1 MTATAGSNRRQRD
14 TSHTGASLALWF
26 GMLGGPA
33 AAFLN
38 VALTYQIVDRA
49 CIARS
54 STVIHL
60 FMGTFV
66 LLAAIAG
73 GISWRCRTR
82 SRSWPD
88 DAGGMLARSRFMATV
103 GLLTSAISV
112 VAILMQWIPVF
123 FIGACQG
130 S

>member
-1 MTATAGSNRRQRD
+1 VTATADGNRRARD
-14 TSHTGASLALWF
+14 TSHTGASFALWF

-38 VALTYQIVDRA
+38 VGLSYLVVDRA

-54 STVIHL
+54 SIAIHV

-66 LLAAIAG
+66 VLAAIAG
-73 GISWRCRTR
+73 ATSWWFRIRAG
-82 SRSWPD
+82 SWSD
-88 DAGGMLARSRFMATV
+88 DAGGILARSRFMATV
-103 GLLTSAISV
+103 GLLTAAISV

>member
-1 MTATAGSNRRQRD
+1 MTAPADTNRRTRD

-38 VALTYQIVDRA
+38 VALSYPVVDRA
-49 CIARS
+49 CISRS
-54 STVIHL
+54 ATVIHVL
-60 FMGTFV
+60 MGTFV
-66 LLAAIAG
+66 LVAAIAG
-73 GISWRCRTR
+73 ATSWWFR
-82 SRSWPD
+82 SRAGSWSD
-88 DAGGMLARSRFMATV
+88 EAGGVLARSRFMATV
-103 GLLTSAISV
+103 GLLTSAISI

>member
-1 MTATAGSNRRQRD
+1 MTTSAAGPRRERVG
-14 TSHTGASLALWF
+14 SHTRASIALWF
-26 GMLGGPA
+26 GLLGGPA

-38 VALTYQIVDRA
+38 VLFGYQIVNRA

-54 STVIHL
+54 SIVIHL
-60 FMGTFV
+60 FMGAFV
-66 LLAAIAG
+66 VLALIAG
-73 GISWRCRTR
+73 AISWRFRAR
-82 SRSWPD
+82 AGNAPD
-88 DAGGMLARSRFMATV
+88 DAGGVLARSRFMATV
-103 GLLTSAISV
+103 GLLTAAISV

>member
-1 MTATAGSNRRQRD
+1 MTATADSNQRARD
-14 TSHTGASLALWF
+14 THSHASFALWF

-33 AAFLN
+33 AVFLN
-38 VALTYQIVDRA
+38 VALSYLVVDRA
-49 CIARS
+49 CIAHS
-54 STVIHL
+54 STVIHV

-66 LLAAIAG
+66 LLAVIAGATSWWYRSGARPSSDDAG
-73 GISWRCRTR
+73 GIS
-82 SRSWPD
+82 
-88 DAGGMLARSRFMATV
+88 ARSRFMATV
-103 GLLTSAISV
+103 GLLTSVISV

>member
-1 MTATAGSNRRQRD
+1 MTASADSARRERV
-14 TSHTGASLALWF
+14 TSRTGASFALWF

-38 VALTYQIVDRA
+38 VALSYQVVNRA
-49 CIARS
+49 CIERS
-54 STVIHL
+54 SIVIHI
-60 FMGTFV
+60 FMGTF
-66 LLAAIAG
+66 LLIAAIAG
-73 GISWRCRTR
+73 AISWRCRKR
-82 SRSWPD
+82 AGNEPD
-88 DAGGMLARSRFMATV
+88 DAGGVSARSRFMATV
-103 GLLTSAISV
+103 GLLTAAISV

>member
-1 MTATAGSNRRQRD
+1 MTATAHGNRGARD
-14 TSHTGASLALWF
+14 GSHTGASLALWF
-26 GMLGGPA
+26 GMLGGPT

-38 VALTYQIVDRA
+38 VALSYLIVDRA

-54 STVIHL
+54 SIAIHV
-60 FMGTFV
+60 FMGTFF
-66 LLAAIAG
+66 LLAVIAG
-73 GISWRCRTR
+73 ATSWLFRTR
-82 SRSWPD
+82 AGSWSD
-88 DAGGMLARSRFMATV
+88 EAAGMLARTRFMATV

-123 FIGACQG
+123 FIGPCQG

>member
-1 MTATAGSNRRQRD
+1 MTASADSNRTARD

-26 GMLGGPA
+26 GMLGGPS

-38 VALTYQIVDRA
+38 VALGYQIVDRA
-49 CIARS
+49 CISRS
-54 STVIHL
+54 ATEIHVL
-60 FMGTFV
+60 MGTSV
-66 LLAAIAG
+66 LVAAIAG
-73 GISWRCRTR
+73 ATSWWFR
-82 SRSWPD
+82 SRAGSWSGE
-88 DAGGMLARSRFMATV
+88 AGGVLARSRFMATV
-103 GLLTSAISV
+103 GLLTSAISI

>member
-1 MTATAGSNRRQRD
+1 MTAPADSARRERV
-14 TSHTGASLALWF
+14 TSHTGASFALWF

-38 VALTYQIVDRA
+38 VALSYQVVNRA
-49 CIARS
+49 CIERS
-54 STVIHL
+54 SIVIHI
-60 FMGTFV
+60 FTGTF
-66 LLAAIAG
+66 LLIAIIAG
-73 GISWRCRTR
+73 AISWRFRAR
-82 SRSWPD
+82 AGNEPD
-88 DAGGMLARSRFMATV
+88 DAGGVLARCRFMATV
-103 GLLTSAISV
+103 GLLTAAISV